1 MDLKTLRFL
10 GYTIGSVVAMKKY
23 PPVEM
28 FNYWHWGWNKNGKVE
43 YSHIKTFSNFLFRAK
58 KQYETVN

>member
-10 GYTIGSVVAMKKY
+10 GYTICSVIAMKKY

-28 FNYWHWGWNKNGKVE
+28 FNYWHWGWNKSGKVE
-43 YSHIKTFSNFLFRAK
+43 YSHIRTFSNFIHK
-58 KQYETVN
+58 KTV